1 MAKVGEFY
9 TAIGK
14 KNGGK
19 NHTLHGRASGHF
31 RKYLPTRVFRPRHR
45 GWLFINANPRVP
57 SPIHTNSMHARSLHQ
72 HRPRTVNG
80 YDSIPSGTGG
90 SVEAMEEGHRRRK
103 CREEDVDWCESLG
116 ERRMTPNV
124 RPDREIRH
132 TSDAPLRYPPP
143 CPRCQPAITF
153 PGVVSTSVLYRLL
166 TYALTI
172 GKISIC

>member
-1 MAKVGEFY
+1 MEEKIIRSTGALPATSESIFPREYSVPATGGGYSSMQIREF
-9 TAIGK
+9 
-14 KNGGK
+14 
-19 NHTLHGRASGHF
+19 
-31 RKYLPTRVFRPRHR
+31 
-45 GWLFINANPRVP
+45 P

>member
-1 MAKVGEFY
+1 MEEKIIRSTGALPATSESIFPREYSVPATGGGYSSMQIREFPLPFVRIPCTHVRCTS
-9 TAIGK
+9 TA
-14 KNGGK
+14 
-19 NHTLHGRASGHF
+19 
-31 RKYLPTRVFRPRHR
+31 
-45 GWLFINANPRVP
+45 
-57 SPIHTNSMHARSLHQ
+57 
-72 HRPRTVNG
+72 RTVNG
-80 YDSIPSGTGG
+80 YDSIPSRTGG